1 MITGRS
7 AGYTLIELVVVV
19 AMLGTL
25 LGFAIPRMAERLF
38 VDDVDATTKWLK
50 IATTRLREKAQQTQT
65 THVLRVDLSGQQFFL
80 ETETVETTDTE
91 EPQTAALKLADGL
104 QLDQVL
110 LGKAAIPI
118 ATQAQIRFFSDG
130 AADMAILHMTDKTG
144 QRFAW
149 IIEPFLTTVTRM
161 EEHGQ
166 YADYWQ

>member
-1 MITGRS
+1 MHGRS

-25 LGFAIPRMAERLF
+25 LGFAVPRMAERLF
-38 VDDVDATTKWLK
+38 TDDVDATTKWLK
-50 IATTRLREKAQQTQT
+50 IQTTRLREKAQQTQI

-80 ETETVETTDTE
+80 ETENAEPTETE
-91 EPQTAALKLADGL
+91 EPQTAALKLSDGL

-110 LGKAAIPI
+110 LGKAAFPM
-118 ATQAQIRFFSDG
+118 ATQTQIRFFSDG

-144 QRFAW
+144 RRFTW
-149 IIEPFLTTVTRM
+149 IIEPFLTTVAKM

-166 YADYWQ
+166 YGDFWQ